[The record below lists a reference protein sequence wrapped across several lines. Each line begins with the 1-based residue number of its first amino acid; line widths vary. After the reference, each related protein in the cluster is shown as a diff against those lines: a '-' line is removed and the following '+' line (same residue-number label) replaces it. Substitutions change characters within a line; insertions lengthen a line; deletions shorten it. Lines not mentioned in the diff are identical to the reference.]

1 MVRLEEILLDEKKV
15 APYQKVINEKD
26 IKDFVNAQVHAV
38 QPEETH
44 TALDELD
51 WFKSV
56 YYKNILES

>member
-51 WFKSV
+51 
-56 YYKNILES
+56 